1 MEFPRVYKGSRW
13 SSARGTGGVCLRGLA
28 RVLDKPPGPS
38 PCWLPVRLLIF
49 IFLSMFLRA
58 NAAEFAAQPGVLVRV
73 WQSPDGLPSNVVRSL
88 VQSSDGYLWVATAE
102 GVARFDGFEFELI
115 EPEGELRRFR
125 LAFSRL
131 FATPGGEIWAA
142 TYQGGLFRVV
152 NGRLRRILDN
162 IRIPKPPLVTQMIVD
177 AEGSVVFKRGTEYG
191 RIAADGKVST
201 AEASP
206 DLMEKFAADLT
217 RLVNG
222 GKVVDGAVSKPVL
235 HDRTGRVWTA
245 GASGG
250 VTVAAEGETPVAV
263 ELPQRGQAYAVNELM
278 EDSEGNVWIASPV
291 NGLVRVRHARVDV
304 LDINEGQNERA
315 VWALT
320 EDHEGTWWIAN
331 RRGGLSI
338 WTPEESRY
346 LQISSSRSAA
356 AIFEDKSSRMW
367 VASRDGSVFLYENG
381 VFEPQFVKTQVPSK
395 VRSITQDTKGVL
407 WFGGSQGLSS
417 FSGKEV
423 RRFGKGEGVPE
434 SDLTVVQPFPGDRII
449 AGAAGGRV
457 LLGNSKGFETIGA
470 PETLKHSW
478 VSGILP
484 LSAKETWVST
494 LGSGL
499 YLWDGKK
506 WSSFDTD
513 DGLPDSRLTCVL
525 DDKRGYVWLGSL
537 GGIIRAER
545 AQLLARAKD
554 RNSRVQWLRLDHT
567 DGLPSREC
575 IGGYQPAGWR
585 AKDGML
591 WFPTGSGIARVK
603 PGLVE
608 INKVAPPVYLQSVRA
623 NGVLHNSQEGPVTTE
638 PGRAR
643 LEFRFVGLSYSAPE
657 KITYRARLA
666 GLDDTWRE
674 LGTQRVAAFEAVPP
688 GKYTFEVMAVNGDG
702 LRSPS
707 AAKISV
713 LIEPHFWETAWF
725 YVSVGAL
732 ILFIAV
738 GSGWVAARMRMKR
751 RIHALKIRNAREGE
765 RSRIARDLHDDL
777 GASLTEI
784 SILAALAAEDAEQSP
799 LQPSLDQLSVKAKH
813 VVGSLDEI
821 VWAVNP
827 REDTLRSLVD
837 YIAAFAR
844 EFLDIARI
852 PLRVDVARDVPEL
865 PMATTRRHGV
875 FLAAREALNNIAK
888 HSGATEVHLTIT
900 VSDQLLEIRIS
911 DNGCGFEPDYAAGGN
926 GLGNLKL
933 RMQEAGGDCRI
944 ETFRQQGT
952 TVFLTLPLPAPT
964 KPVS

>member
-1 MEFPRVYKGSRW
+1 M
-13 SSARGTGGVCLRGLA
+13 
-28 RVLDKPPGPS
+28 RVLT
-38 PCWLPVRLLIF
+38 F
-49 IFLSMFLRA
+49 IFLLLASQI
-58 NAAEFAAQPGVLVRV
+58 NAAEFATQPGMLVRV

-88 VQSSDGYLWVATAE
+88 VQSSDGYIWVATAE
-102 GVARFDGFEFELI
+102 GVARFDGFDFELI

-142 TYQGGLFRVV
+142 TYQGGLFRVS
-152 NGRLRRILDN
+152 NGRMRRILDN
-162 IRIPKPPLVTQMIVD
+162 FRIPNPPLVTQVIGD
-177 AEGSVVFKRGTEYG
+177 AEGSVVFKRGAEYG
-191 RIAADGKVST
+191 RIAADGKVSPVSP
-201 AEASP
+201 SP
-206 DLMEKFAADLT
+206 DLTRDFEADL
-217 RLVNG
+217 RKQLAG
-222 GKVVDGAVSKPVL
+222 GRVVDGGTTPAL
-235 HDRTGRVWTA
+235 QDRIGRLWTA

-250 VTVAAEGETPVAV
+250 LTVVTQGEPPIAV

-291 NGLVRVRHARVDV
+291 NGLVRVRQARVDV

-395 VRSITQDTKGVL
+395 VRSITQDAKGVL
-407 WFGGSQGLSS
+407 WFGGLQGLASY
-417 FSGKEV
+417 SGTEV
-423 RRFGKGEGVPE
+423 KRFGKKEGMLE
-434 SDLTVVQPFPGDRII
+434 SDLTVLQPFPGGRII
-449 AGAAGGRV
+449 AGGSTGRV
-457 LLGNSKGFETIGA
+457 LLGGAGGFETIGP

-484 LSAKETWVST
+484 ISARETWVST

-499 YLWDGKK
+499 HLWDGKK
-506 WSSFDTD
+506 WFSFDAD

-525 DDKRGYVWLGSL
+525 DDGRGYVWFGSL

-545 AQLLARAKD
+545 SQLLARAKD

-585 AKDGML
+585 ARDGML
-591 WFPTGSGIARVK
+591 WFPTGSGIARVR
-603 PGLVE
+603 PGFVE
-608 INKVAPPVYLQSVRA
+608 MNKVAPPVYLQSVRA
-623 NGVLHNSQEGPVTTE
+623 NGVLHPREEGPVSTE

-707 AAKISV
+707 PARISV

-725 YVSVGAL
+725 YLSVGAL

-738 GSGWVAARMRMKR
+738 GTGWVAARMRMKR
-751 RIHALKIRNAREGE
+751 RIQALKIRNAREGE

-784 SILAALAAEDAEQSP
+784 SILAALAAEDADKSP

-852 PLRVDVARDVPEL
+852 PLRIDVAREVPEL
-865 PMATTRRHGV
+865 PMATAQRHGV
-875 FLAAREALNNIAK
+875 FLAAREALNNIVK
-888 HSGATEVHLTIT
+888 HSGATEVHLRIT
-900 VSDQLLEIRIS
+900 LTDQVLAIQIA

-926 GLGNLKL
+926 GLGNLKQ

-952 TVFLTLPLPAPT
+952 TVFLSLPLPAPV